1 MEFDIKPG
9 NHFLDV
15 PIDELAVSDEFKR
28 LSKKLGFTSLR
39 QTTDL
44 GWGKL
49 LQMKNFDYGWFN
61 ELVRLL
67 KSEGLLTMLETRSA

>member
-1 MEFDIKPG
+1 MEFNAKPG
-9 NHFLDV
+9 IHFLDA
-15 PIDELAVSDEFKR
+15 PIDELSVSDEFKQI
-28 LSKKLGFTSLR
+28 SKKLGFTSLR

-49 LQMKNFDYGWFN
+49 LRMKDFDYGWFN

-67 KSEGLLTMLETRSA
+67 KSEGLLAMLETRSA